1 MRESTTITTQ
11 RKKSTGQIRYIL
23 IIFLLIAGLMISSA
37 VIELQQNKQELY
49 QLMAE
54 QAHSLL
60 ESLITASQNT
70 LRATTYL
77 DQISR
82 QRLLNNAGLIRLMYE
97 KKRLTN
103 QFLMDLSEH
112 SDIYRIH
119 VFNKRGEKIFSS
131 YESDHSEALKQ
142 EPQAILEPIFSGE
155 QDTLI
160 IGYKKARFNNQYR
173 FVIALAAKD
182 RAAIVLNIDAE
193 EMIKF
198 KRDIDFGA
206 LIRKVLKGN
215 SQIQYI
221 ALQDPQH
228 ILAASGNV
236 HELDSIEESD
246 FLKHAYVDSLFST
259 RVTPF
264 ARKEIFEAVHPF
276 SFAGETI
283 GLFRIGLSLDPIQD
297 IKDRIYRRLILIT
310 IILIIIGFVLLVY
323 IFTRQRLQIL
333 QKQYEIVETYSG
345 NIIENVSDAIIVLDE
360 KNGIKIF
367 NSAAEKLFGALKDE
381 ILGKNPDA
389 FFPADDCHR
398 ILREPSLLKQ
408 LNCQIKNRRHEL
420 LVSKSVFYDSDENK
434 NTILV
439 IRDVTEQK
447 QMEAQLERQQRLTA
461 MGELAS
467 GVAHE
472 IRNPLNTIGTII
484 QQLDK
489 DFEPSSDKE
498 EYHELAGLVYNE
510 VKRINETIQDFLK
523 FARPQ
528 PLQPARF
535 SVETLFQDLQKQY
548 ASLLSEKAIRLD
560 VQLGWKGQV
569 YWDANQMK
577 QVFINLLQNAI
588 EAVGQKGTVT
598 ISLQP
603 DNDHSVEIFFKDD
616 GPGMPENIRQN
627 IFNLYFTTKA
637 KGTGI
642 GLSMVQRI
650 IFEHGGM
657 ISVESEPG
665 KGTRFSIKM
674 PKEVS
679 ASG

>member
-1 MRESTTITTQ
+1 MKAPKT
-11 RKKSTGQIRYIL
+11 KSAGQIRYIL
-23 IIFLLIAGLMISSA
+23 LIFLLIAGLMISSA
-37 VIELQQNKQELY
+37 VIELQQSKKELY
-49 QLMAE
+49 QLMSE

-77 DQISR
+77 DEISR
-82 QRLLNNAGLIRLMYE
+82 QRLLNNAELIRLMYE

-119 VFNKRGEKIFSS
+119 IFNTKGEKIFSS
-131 YESDHSEALKQ
+131 YEGDHPEAVIKQ
-142 EPQAILEPIFSGE
+142 DPRTILEPIFSGE

-160 IGYKKARFNNQYR
+160 IGYKKARFDNQYR

-182 RAAIVLNIDAE
+182 RAAIVLNIDAQ

-206 LIRKVLKGN
+206 LIKKVLKGN

-221 ALQDPQH
+221 ALQGPEH

-246 FLKHAYVDSLFST
+246 FLKHAFVDSVFST
-259 RVTPF
+259 RITPF

-283 GLFRIGLSLDPIQD
+283 GLFRIGLSLDPILD
-297 IKDRIYRRLILIT
+297 IKARIYRRLILIT

-323 IFTRQRLQIL
+323 IFTRQRLQLL

-367 NSAAEKLFGALKDE
+367 NSAAEKLFDTHKDE
-381 ILGKNPDA
+381 ILGKNLDTL
-389 FFPADDCHR
+389 FPAADCR
-398 ILREPSLLKQ
+398 RVLQEPSLLKQ
-408 LNCQIKNRRHEL
+408 LNCQIKNQRHEL
-420 LVSKSVFYDSDENK
+420 LVSKSIFFDSDENE

-439 IRDVTEQK
+439 IRDITEQK

-489 DFEPSSDKE
+489 DFEPSADKE

-528 PLQPARF
+528 PVQPSRF
-535 SVETLFQDLQKQY
+535 PLTELFSDLQKQY
-548 ASLLSEKAIRLD
+548 ATSLREKNIRLNLD
-560 VQLGWKGQV
+560 LQWQGDV
-569 YWDANQMK
+569 YWDGNQMK
-577 QVFINLLQNAI
+577 QVFINLIQNAI
-588 EAVGQKGTVT
+588 EAITENGTITLTV
-598 ISLQP
+598 SP
-603 DNDHSVEIFFKDD
+603 EKDGFVEIRLQDD
-616 GPGMPENIRQN
+616 GAGMPENIRQN

-642 GLSMVQRI
+642 GLSIVQRI

-657 ISVESEPG
+657 ILVESTPG
-665 KGTRFSIKM
+665 EGTVFTIKM
-674 PKEVS
+674 PVS
-679 ASG
+679 V